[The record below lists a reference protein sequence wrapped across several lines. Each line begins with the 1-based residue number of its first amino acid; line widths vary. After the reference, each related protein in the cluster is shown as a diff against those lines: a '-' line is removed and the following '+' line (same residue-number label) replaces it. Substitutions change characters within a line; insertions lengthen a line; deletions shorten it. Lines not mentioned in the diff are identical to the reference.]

1 MKKFSLYIFI
11 VLMFCNITLAQSSLP
26 ECEGNDITNS
36 LRKALKA
43 KKWTNCHGTYLNL
56 KGKPA
61 YVGEFYKG
69 QPHGQGTFAHKGRK
83 YVGQWKYGKQHGQGT
98 YTYPNRDKYVG
109 EWKKGKYYGKGTY
122 IYANGDKYI
131 GEWKKAKYNKPDNQ
145 RGRNGTGTYTYVNGD
160 KYVGEWKKGL
170 RHGKGTFT
178 YANGKIEEGIWKKD
192 KLVKS
197 KKFN

>member
-1 MKKFSLYIFI
+1 MFS
-11 VLMFCNITLAQSSLP
+11 NITLAQSSLP
-26 ECEGNDITNS
+26 ECEGNDITNP
-36 LRKALKA
+36 LRKVFKA

-69 QPHGQGTFAHKGRK
+69 QPHGQGTFAHRGRK
-83 YVGQWKYGKQHGQGT
+83 YVGQWKSGKQHGQGT
-98 YTYPNRDKYVG
+98 YTYPNGDKYVG

-122 IYANGDKYI
+122 IYA
-131 GEWKKAKYNKPDNQ
+131 
-145 RGRNGTGTYTYVNGD
+145 NGD

-192 KLVKS
+192 KLV
-197 KKFN
+197 NH

>member
-1 MKKFSLYIFI
+1 MKKLLGIL
-11 VLMFCNITLAQSSLP
+11 VLGLMFCNITLAQSSLP
-26 ECEGNDITNS
+26 ECEGNDITNF

-69 QPHGQGTFAHKGRK
+69 QPHGQGTFVHKGRK

-109 EWKKGKYYGKGTY
+109 EWKKT
-122 IYANGDKYI
+122 
-131 GEWKKAKYNKPDNQ
+131 KYNKPDNK
-145 RGRNGTGTYTYVNGD
+145 RGRNGTGTYIYVNGD

-192 KLVKS
+192 KLV
-197 KKFN
+197 NR